1 MRMTTERLAAGYPES
16 WYVATANGIH
26 DYPVLD
32 EHLNADVCVIGGGYT
47 GLSAALNLAEQGFDV
62 VLLEAE
68 RIGFG
73 ASGRNGG
80 HIGSGQR
87 KDVLETEEQFGYE
100 RSRELWDLAEA
111 AKQEIRDRVEKHRID
126 CDLQYGQF
134 VGVHKRAY
142 VGWPGELADA
152 LAERYDYP
160 HAQAVSREEIRS
172 YVATDDFHE
181 GLFDAQAMSLHPL
194 NYALGLARA
203 AREAG
208 VRMYENSRVTSYER
222 ADPARVRAGKGSV
235 RTSFIVLACN
245 GYLGKLES
253 RVAGKI
259 MPINNFMIATEPLGE
274 TRSRELMRDR
284 ICCHD
289 TRFVVNYFRTSAD
302 HRLLYGGGEN
312 YRAGF
317 PKDIGKF
324 VRPYM
329 LRMFPQLEDVQTD
342 YAWGGTLSVTVNR
355 LPHVGRLKPNVFYAQ
370 GFSGHGVSIASIAGK
385 IVAEAIGGTASRF
398 DVMAS
403 LPTWTF
409 PGGTLLR
416 YPGMVLGMLY
426 YGLKDRL

>member
-1 MRMTTERLAAGYPES
+1 
-16 WYVATANGIH
+16 
-26 DYPVLD
+26 
-32 EHLNADVCVIGGGYT
+32 
-47 GLSAALNLAEQGFDV
+47 
-62 VLLEAE
+62 
-68 RIGFG
+68 
-73 ASGRNGG
+73 
-80 HIGSGQR
+80 
-87 KDVLETEEQFGYE
+87 
-100 RSRELWDLAEA
+100 
-111 AKQEIRDRVEKHRID
+111 
-126 CDLQYGQF
+126 
-134 VGVHKRAY
+134 
-142 VGWPGELADA
+142 
-152 LAERYDYP
+152 
-160 HAQAVSREEIRS
+160 
-172 YVATDDFHE
+172 
-181 GLFDAQAMSLHPL
+181 
-194 NYALGLARA
+194 
-203 AREAG
+203 
-208 VRMYENSRVTSYER
+208 
-222 ADPARVRAGKGSV
+222 
-235 RTSFIVLACN
+235 
-245 GYLGKLES
+245 
-253 RVAGKI
+253 
-259 MPINNFMIATEPLGE
+259 
-274 TRSRELMRDR
+274 MRDR